1 MYAMAMEGDTNQ
13 GEGKPSPYPMTQGQ
27 AQTSR
32 VRAGLAPALAH
43 HSTVCVIRNRVYR
56 MVYAGSYAIPRL
68 VSATIK
74 ATTSSMRAFSLSGL
88 LPGVRV
94 DPPHRLT
101 RGLFHNGRHAKT
113 GVAASTC
120 ESCSSGC
127 AFSPSFFCTVG
138 SRALEYEYMRAKRR
152 AVVMRAIHYEG
163 DF

>member
-1 MYAMAMEGDTNQ
+1 MEGDTNQ
-13 GEGKPSPYPMTQGQ
+13 GGGKPSPYPMTQGQ

-32 VRAGLAPALAH
+32 VRACPCPGTPFYRLCHSQQSVQDGLCGKLCN
-43 HSTVCVIRNRVYR
+43 STPGFRDHKSDHVLHARI
-56 MVYAGSYAIPRL
+56 
-68 VSATIK
+68 
-74 ATTSSMRAFSLSGL
+74 SLSGL
-88 LPGVRV
+88 LPAVRV